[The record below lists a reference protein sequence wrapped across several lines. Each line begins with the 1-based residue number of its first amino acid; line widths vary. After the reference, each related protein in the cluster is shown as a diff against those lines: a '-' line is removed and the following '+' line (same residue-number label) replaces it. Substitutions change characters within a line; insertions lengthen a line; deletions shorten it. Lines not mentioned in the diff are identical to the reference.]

1 MATDPRKRQKQ
12 HARKAAKRKAALT
25 AKKPPGGLTG
35 LLRGAHAI
43 RVAAQAPMHECL
55 MGQALFDTG
64 LGTVIV
70 SRVMPTG
77 SIGAAFFLLDVYCLG
92 VKNAY
97 CVAAALG
104 EYHVRLEQVAS
115 HETLTPIAPAY
126 ARKLVEAA
134 EAYARDLGFSPHPD
148 YHLAKKIF
156 ADIDATACPT
166 SFTFGKD
173 GKPFYV
179 QGPHD
184 APQRVRRIVD
194 TLTQHCGPN
203 GFHYLVLMGE
213 TPECD
218 DEETDETIIDV
229 AFETLER

>member
-12 HARKAAKRKAALT
+12 HARKVAKRKAAI
-25 AKKPPGGLTG
+25 AANKPTGGWAGPMSGTHTMG
-35 LLRGAHAI
+35 IAAHAP
-43 RVAAQAPMHECL
+43 VHECL

-64 LGTVIV
+64 MGTVIV
-70 SRVMPTG
+70 SRVMPNG
-77 SIGAAFFLLDVYCLG
+77 SIAAAFFLLDVYCLG

-97 CVAAALG
+97 CVAASPG

-134 EAYARDLGFSPHPD
+134 EAYARALGFSPHPD
-148 YHLAKKIF
+148 YHLAKNIF

-194 TLTQHCGPN
+194 TLTHHCGPE

-213 TPECD
+213 TPAFD

-229 AFETLER
+229 EFERLER